1 MQKTSQSLSV
11 SFDFPNG
18 IIVYGTIILSV
29 VLYGYETWYRILT
42 EEHRLRVF
50 GSRVLRNI
58 LGLRVFGDRVLRNIH
73 GLRVFGDRGLRNI
86 HGPKREEET
95 GCWRKLHNEELHDL
109 SS

>member
-29 VLYGYETWYRILT
+29 VLYGYETWYRTLT

-50 GSRVLRNI
+50 GSRVLRTI
-58 LGLRVFGDRVLRNIH
+58 LGLSVFGDRV
-73 GLRVFGDRGLRNI
+73 LRNI